1 MMKPSESL
9 RAAGRPIA
17 YYPKLAKPLGG
28 VNAAIL
34 FGHFFYWNDKT
45 QYESGIYRTAEEIE
59 IETGLSVQEQRTARA
74 KLRERGV
81 LIETEKR
88 IEHRIYYKLNL
99 DAFDDLM
106 LQHLG
111 GGEPTAPKC
120 NINSPELQN
129 QHSGGGESTA
139 PKCNINSPE
148 LQNQHSGSEESTAV
162 IRTEDL
168 TEDLAVYTPLPPNAG
183 NGKGGLNADAF
194 VSADAETCGRETGE
208 PTSPKAE
215 SDSNGNGGLSGK
227 PKNANVPRRRKTHG
241 VPLQEIADL
250 YNEVLG
256 GRLPSVQVLN
266 DTRKRAIANRWC
278 EMLGTAAPNGKVRF
292 GDKETGLAWFAGFF
306 RKVAMNPFWMGENQT
321 GFAVGF
327 DWIFKAGNFVKI
339 LEWHPPKTNQAARGR
354 A

>member
-1 MMKPSESL
+1 
-9 RAAGRPIA
+9 
-17 YYPKLAKPLGG
+17 
-28 VNAAIL
+28 
-34 FGHFFYWNDKT
+34 
-45 QYESGIYRTAEEIE
+45 
-59 IETGLSVQEQRTARA
+59 
-74 KLRERGV
+74 
-81 LIETEKR
+81 
-88 IEHRIYYKLNL
+88 EHRIYYKLNL

-106 LQHLG
+106 LQHSG
-111 GGEPTAPKC
+111 GGESTAPKC

-129 QHSGGGESTA
+129 QHSGGGEPTA

>member
-1 MMKPSESL
+1 MIKPSESL
-9 RAAGRPIA
+9 RVAGRPIA

-45 QYESGIYRTAEEIE
+45 QYELGIYRTAEEIE

-106 LQHLG
+106 LQH
-111 GGEPTAPKC
+111 
-120 NINSPELQN
+120 
-129 QHSGGGESTA
+129 SGSEESTA

-168 TEDLAVYTPLPPNAG
+168 TEDLAVYTPLPPNAE

-194 VSADAETCGRETGE
+194 VSADAETCERGSDE
-208 PTSPKAE
+208 PTSLETKN
-215 SDSNGNGGLSGK
+215 DSNGNGSLSGK
-227 PKNANVPRRRKTHG
+227 PKNANVPRRRKSDG

-266 DTRKRAIANRWC
+266 DTRKRAIVNRWC

-321 GFAVGF
+321 GFAVNF

-339 LEWHPPKTNQAARGR
+339 LEWHPPKTN
-354 A
+354 

>member
-106 LQHLG
+106 LQHSG
-111 GGEPTAPKC
+111 GGESTAPKC

-292 GDKETGLAWFAGFF
+292 GDKETGLAWFADFF